1 MRAISRRC
9 GRYAILSGTDM
20 KKELQDLF
28 SLEGRVAIVT
38 GGDGRLGIE
47 HAKAFSAAGAK
58 VYSFDIVRS
67 ETLKQYGTH
76 IEVDITKPDQIKK
89 AVADIIA
96 KEGHIDILVNNAVID
111 PPQPKEGEPGW
122 EDYVEFPQAKWEKEI
137 AVGLSGV
144 QYVTQAVAPFMIK
157 QKKGSVINISSTT
170 GITASNHSK
179 YPKGRFKSPAYGT
192 VKTALL
198 GLTRAWASY
207 FSAVEAPDVRVN
219 AVCFGAVNFKEI
231 TPELLEKLK
240 GRNMMGRP
248 ARPNEYHGALVFLA
262 SDASAF
268 MTAQTLI
275 MDAGQTAW

>member
-1 MRAISRRC
+1 
-9 GRYAILSGTDM
+9 M
-20 KKELQDLF
+20 KKELQNLF

-58 VYSFDIVRS
+58 VYSFDITRS
-67 ETLKQYGTH
+67 DSLTPYGTH
-76 IEVDITKPDQIKK
+76 MGVDVTNSEQIKE
-89 AVADIIA
+89 AVEKIIA
-96 KEGHIDILVNNAVID
+96 KEGRIDILVNNAVID

-137 AVGLSGV
+137 AVGLSGAH
-144 QYVTQAVAPFMIK
+144 YVTQAVAPFMIK

-207 FSAVEAPDVRVN
+207 FSAVGAQNVRVN
-219 AVCFGAVNFKEI
+219 ALCFGAVNFKEI

-240 GRNMMGRP
+240 GRNMLGRP
-248 ARPNEYHGALVFLA
+248 ARQNEYHGALIFLA

-268 MTAQTLI
+268 MTAQTLV

>member
-1 MRAISRRC
+1 MN
-9 GRYAILSGTDM
+9 
-20 KKELQDLF
+20 ELF
-28 SLEGRVAIVT
+28 ALEGRVAIVT

-47 HAKAFSAAGAK
+47 HARAMSNAGAK
-58 VYSFDIVRS
+58 VYSFDIARS
-67 ETLKQYGTH
+67 PALEPYATH
-76 IEVDITKPDQIKK
+76 IDVDVTDPESLRTG
-89 AVADIIA
+89 VAQVVEEA
-96 KEGHIDILVNNAVID
+96 GRIDILVNNAVID
-111 PPQPKEGEPGW
+111 PPPPKEGEPGW
-122 EDYVEFPQAKWEKEI
+122 EDYVEFPQAKWEKQI
-137 AVGLSGV
+137 AVGLSGA
-144 QYVTQAVAPFMIK
+144 QYATQAVAPIMIK
-157 QKKGSVINISSTT
+157 QKKGSIINISSTT

-198 GLTRAWASY
+198 GLTRAWAAY

-231 TPELLEKLK
+231 TPELLQKLK
-240 GRNMMGRP
+240 GRNMLGRA
-248 ARPNEYHGALVFLA
+248 ARPNEYHGAIVFLA